1 MEPPSSHP
9 FFEAWSLLQKRLLR
23 SAGDNPG
30 AVAES
35 CASCAIDYRHFQRL
49 VRQKVGE
56 AVSEKDLQEIWR
68 ACGTKLRD
76 IEFGIQC
83 ESCRNIKATVS
94 IQLKSQGNLSDIDS
108 NKYFHQRLCGE
119 CLRTVYEQFSG
130 KGLKRILS
138 YAFGGAHMQDNAI
151 EYQNKSGQLIK
162 AEKERSR
169 EEEFRIKEQRR
180 EEEFR
185 KVVCFRESLGV
196 GDETS
201 LGLVIE
207 IKLPIVK
214 VQVSGGEKWVKI
226 EQVFPKNYRS

>member
-9 FFEAWSLLQKRLLR
+9 LFEAWSLLQKRLSR
-23 SAGDNPG
+23 SASVSIDPR

-35 CASCAIDYRHFQRL
+35 CASYAIDYRHFQRL
-49 VRQKVGE
+49 VQQKVGE
-56 AVSEKDLQEIWR
+56 AISESDLQEIWG

-83 ESCRNIKATVS
+83 ESCHNIKATVS
-94 IQLKSQGNLSDIDS
+94 IQFKNQGNLSGGDNIKS
-108 NKYFHQRLCGE
+108 SRQRICGE
-119 CLRTVYEQFSG
+119 CLRDVYEQFSG
-130 KGLKRILS
+130 KGLKRVLS
-138 YAFGGAHMQDNAI
+138 YAFSGIHMQDNAI
-151 EYQNKSGQLIK
+151 EYQNKNCQLIK

-169 EEEFRIKEQRR
+169 EEG
-180 EEEFR
+180 FR
-185 KVVCFRESLGV
+185 KVVCFRESLSV

-214 VQVSGGEKWVKI
+214 VQASGREKWVRI
-226 EQVFPKNYRS
+226 EQVFPKNYRP